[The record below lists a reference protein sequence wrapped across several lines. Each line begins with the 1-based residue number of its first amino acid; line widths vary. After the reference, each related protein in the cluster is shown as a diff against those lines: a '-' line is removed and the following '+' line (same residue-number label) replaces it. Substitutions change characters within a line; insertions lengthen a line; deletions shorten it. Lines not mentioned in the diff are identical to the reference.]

1 MTQAMTLI
9 VVGLYTMFNANK
21 DWLTLLIGFIIF
33 SIGVILGEALENKT
47 KNRIEKLE
55 KDKKEEI
62 KYAWDYD
69 GFY

>member
-1 MTQAMTLI
+1 MTYATILI
-9 VVGLYTMFNANK
+9 VMGLYTMYNANK
-21 DWLTLLIGFIIF
+21 DWLTLLIGFILF
-33 SIGVILGEALENKT
+33 SIGVILGDALESKT
-47 KNRIEKLE
+47 DNRIKKLE